1 MKTKE
6 QEAREELALRHAH
19 SLSLEIRA
27 HEASAAAANQHE
39 ATQAQHERLVSQ
51 YEYAIAARDE
61 EVRDARAERAS
72 LFRDMAKLQEELG
85 EVNAARAE
93 LVAVHDCRVQE
104 IVAAHDCKL
113 QRVELQ
119 LQELERSGGTKES
132 HLSAARH
139 EATQAGVS
147 LSPCLFFFLSMS
159 FFLSFMFFFLS
170 LSLSFS
176 LWGGYDE

>member
-1 MKTKE
+1 MKIKE
-6 QEAREELALRHAH
+6 QEAQEEAALRHAH
-19 SLSLEIRA
+19 LLSLEMRA

-72 LFRDMAKLQEELG
+72 LFSDMAKLQEELG

-93 LVAVHDCRVQE
+93 LVAAHDCRLQE
-104 IVAAHDCKL
+104 IVAAHNCKL
-113 QRVELQ
+113 QGVKLQ
-119 LQELERSGGTKES
+119 LQELEMSGGTKKS

-147 LSPCLFFFLSMS
+147 FSPCLSFFLSMS
-159 FFLSFMFFFLS
+159 FFLSLHVLFSFS
-170 LSLSFS
+170 LSLF
-176 LWGGYDE
+176 LAAGV